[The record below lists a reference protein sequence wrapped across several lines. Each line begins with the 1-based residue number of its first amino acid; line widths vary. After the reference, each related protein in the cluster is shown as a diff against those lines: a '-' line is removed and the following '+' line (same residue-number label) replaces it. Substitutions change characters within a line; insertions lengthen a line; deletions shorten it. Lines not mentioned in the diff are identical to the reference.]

1 MTKIEKRLEFKV
13 LGHGFIKLVDRMGND
28 ASIVQSARVSYG
40 EGTKTKRTDE
50 KLIEYLWKNK
60 HGTPFEMVVFKFHV
74 KLPIFIARQW
84 MRHRAATFN
93 EISARYSKMKDCF
106 YVPELN
112 RIQGQSETNKQG
124 SSEELS
130 NVNKTLAYNIFLK
143 ASENA
148 FNDYKELLN
157 LGVSR
162 ELARTVLSTSI
173 YTEFYWKV
181 DLRNL
186 LSFISLRSDS
196 HAQFEI
202 REYSDAIFK
211 IIKDIVP
218 ITCKAYTDN
227 V

>member
-13 LGHGFIKLVDRMGND
+13 LDHGFIRLVDKMGND
-28 ASIVQSARVSYG
+28 DSIAQSARVSCG
-40 EGTKTKRTDE
+40 EGTKAIRTDE
-50 KLIEYLWKNK
+50 KLIEYLSKNK

-84 MRHRAATFN
+84 MRHRAGTFN
-93 EISARYSKMKDCF
+93 EISARYSEMKDCF
-106 YVPELN
+106 YIPKME
-112 RIQGQSETNKQG
+112 RIQAQSKINKQG
-124 SSEELS
+124 SGEELS

>member
-13 LGHGFIKLVDRMGND
+13 LDHGFIKLVDSMGND
-28 ASIVQSARVSYG
+28 DSIVQSARVSYG
-40 EGTKTKRTDE
+40 EGTKAKRTDE

-84 MRHRAATFN
+84 MRHRAGTFN
-93 EISARYSKMKDCF
+93 EISARYSEMKDCF
-106 YVPELN
+106 YIPKME
-112 RIQGQSETNKQG
+112 RIQAQSKVNKQG
-124 SSEELS
+124 SGEELS
-130 NVNKTLAYNIFLK
+130 LAYKTLAYNTFMK
-143 ASENA
+143 VS
-148 FNDYKELLN
+148 NDCFTAYESLLD

-162 ELARTVLSTSI
+162 ESARTVLPVNL

-218 ITCKAYTDN
+218 IACKAYTN
-227 V
+227 NA